1 MKKMNLLAMSLVSAA
16 ALSFSSCSN
25 NDDLTGGGAGTQ
37 SQVKGFYMTLA
48 VQTPTS
54 NGTRTSIENPIPTED
69 ATAVEAAVKNG
80 TFYLVDEK
88 GSIVF
93 SKALT
98 GQDWT
103 GAIKD
108 QAGSQKDGKT
118 TLQIQVENVAAGAT
132 YKVYFKAGST
142 KMDNTAEPFTIE
154 KGKSVPG
161 VFTATGITQTFTST
175 SAFAKPCDTAND
187 FSMFNQNDATTNG
200 NGYTVQFTDA
210 NKVENNPAKVMY
222 KNAESAIKIERVT
235 ARVDVPTSA
244 ETLEGKYPANASQAL
259 KNAIDDAKKKVTKI
273 ELVRYALSNITNKA
287 YVMQNWDVAA
297 NKVWSLAIPTDATLS
312 QKKDAFG
319 EKYLL
324 KDGGFKALKG
334 AKNDYIFEN
343 NMSDA
348 TAMYFE
354 YKVTLDA
361 NQFKNAAGELLPA
374 DFTDGTFYRYN
385 NVIYTSFDQIL
396 KAYKDVAGL
405 FEGKSATDL
414 QKELKEAKTKP
425 TAETEKSVETKLSE
439 FRAKYGIEVFNEG
452 KTYYKQVIT
461 DNQLSKNVIQRNT
474 IYRLQVN
481 KIFNVGA
488 QVPNGEIDKNGL
500 FYLDVTVT
508 VNPWVLNVQGVELG
522 D

>member
-1 MKKMNLLAMSLVSAA
+1 MNLLVMSLVSAA
-16 ALSFSSCSN
+16 ALSFSSCSS
-25 NDDLTGGGAGTQ
+25 NDDLGGGAGTQQ

-54 NGTRTSIENPIPTED
+54 NGTRTSINDVPKED

-80 TFYLVDEK
+80 TFYLVDAN
-88 GSIVF
+88 GAVVF
-93 SKALT
+93 SKTLT

-142 KMDNTAEPFTIE
+142 NMDTVEPFTITTGT
-154 KGKSVPG
+154 KKTG
-161 VFTATGITQTFTST
+161 VFTADGITQTFTST
-175 SAFAKPCDTAND
+175 AAFAKPCDTDNN

-200 NGYTVQFTDA
+200 NGYTVTFTDA
-210 NKVENNPAKVMY
+210 NKVETTPAKVMY
-222 KNAESAIKIERVT
+222 NNEESAIKIERVT
-235 ARVDVPTSA
+235 ARVDVPTST
-244 ETLEGKYPANASQAL
+244 EELLGEYPANASQAL

-273 ELVRYALSNITNKA
+273 ELVRYALSNVTNKA
-287 YVMQNWDVAA
+287 YVMQNWNVA
-297 NKVWSLAIPTDATLS
+297 NNVWSLAIPTGATLS
-312 QKKDAFG
+312 QTKDAFG

-361 NQFKNAAGELLPA
+361 NQFKNAAGELMPA
-374 DFTDGTFYRYN
+374 DFQDGTFYRYN
-385 NVIYTSFDQIL
+385 NVIYTSFEQIM
-396 KAYKDVAGL
+396 KAYEDVTGL
-405 FEGKSATDL
+405 FQGKSATDL
-414 QKELKEAKTKP
+414 QEELAEAKKES
-425 TAETEKSVETKLSE
+425 TADIVKSVETKLSE

-452 KTYYKQVIT
+452 KTYYKQVIK
-461 DNQLSKNVIQRNT
+461 DNQLDKNVIQRNT

-488 QVPNGEIDKNGL
+488 QVPNGEIDKNGM

-508 VNPWVLNVQGVELG
+508 VNPWVLNTQDVELG

>member
-1 MKKMNLLAMSLVSAA
+1 MNLLVMSLVSAA
-16 ALSFSSCSN
+16 ALSFSSCSS
-25 NDDLTGGGAGTQ
+25 NDDLTSGGSGNQ

-80 TFYLVDEK
+80 TFYLVDAN
-88 GSIVF
+88 GAVVF
-93 SKALT
+93 SKTLT
-98 GQDWT
+98 DQDWT

-142 KMDNTAEPFTIE
+142 NMDTVEPFTITTGT
-154 KGKSVPG
+154 KKTG
-161 VFTATGITQTFTST
+161 VFTVDGIKQTFTAAA
-175 SAFAKPCDTAND
+175 AFDKTCAGDNN

-200 NGYTVQFTDA
+200 NGYTVTFTDA
-210 NKVENNPAKVMY
+210 NKVETSPAKVMY
-222 KNAESAIKIERVT
+222 NEAESPIKIERVT
-235 ARVDVPTSA
+235 ARVDVPTST
-244 ETLEGKYPANASQAL
+244 ENLLDEYPANASQAL

-273 ELVRYALSNITNKA
+273 ELVRYALSNVTNKT
-287 YVMQNWDVAA
+287 YVMQNWDVVD
-297 NKVWSLAIPTDATLS
+297 KVWNLAIPTGATLS
-312 QKKDAFG
+312 QTKDDFG
-319 EKYLL
+319 TKYLL
-324 KDGGFKALKG
+324 KDGGFKAMTG

-343 NMSDA
+343 NKDEA

-361 NQFKNAAGELLPA
+361 NQFKNAAGELMPA
-374 DFTDGTFYRYN
+374 DFADGTFYRYN
-385 NVIYTSFDQIL
+385 NVIYTSFAQIY
-396 KAYKDVAGL
+396 KAYADVAGL
-405 FEGKSATDL
+405 FDSKSATDL
-414 QKELKEAKTKP
+414 QTELADAKKAP

-508 VNPWVLNVQGVELG
+508 VNPWVLNTQNVELG

>member
-1 MKKMNLLAMSLVSAA
+1 MNLLVMSLVSAA
-16 ALSFSSCSN
+16 ALSFSSCSS
-25 NDDLTGGGAGTQ
+25 NDDLTGGAGTQ

-80 TFYLVDEK
+80 TFYLVDAN
-88 GSIVF
+88 GAVVF
-93 SKALT
+93 SKTLT

-103 GAIKD
+103 GAIKG
-108 QAGSQKDGKT
+108 QTGSQKDGKT

-142 KMDNTAEPFTIE
+142 NMDTVEPFTITTGT
-154 KGKSVPG
+154 KKTG
-161 VFTATGITQTFTST
+161 VFTADGITQTFTST
-175 SAFAKPCDTAND
+175 AAFAKPCDTDNN

-200 NGYTVQFTDA
+200 NGYTVTFTDA
-210 NKVENNPAKVMY
+210 NKVETTPAKVMY
-222 KNAESAIKIERVT
+222 NEVESAIKIERVT
-235 ARVDVPTSA
+235 ARVDVPTSTENLLA
-244 ETLEGKYPANASQAL
+244 EYPTNASQAL
-259 KNAIDDAKKKVTKI
+259 KNAIDDAKKKVSKI
-273 ELVRYALSNITNKA
+273 ELVRYALSNVTNKT
-287 YVMQNWDVAA
+287 YVMQNWDVA
-297 NKVWSLAIPTDATLS
+297 NRVWSLAIPTDATLS
-312 QKKDAFG
+312 QTKDAFG

-324 KDGGFKALKG
+324 KDGGFKAMKG
-334 AKNDYIFEN
+334 ATNDYIFEN
-343 NMSDA
+343 NKDEA

-361 NQFKNAAGELLPA
+361 NQFKNAAGELMPA
-374 DFTDGTFYRYN
+374 DFQDGTFYRYN
-385 NVIYTSFDQIL
+385 NVIYTSFEQIM
-396 KAYKDVAGL
+396 KAYEDVTGL
-405 FEGKSATDL
+405 FEGKTAAQLKT
-414 QKELKEAKTKP
+414 ELENAKKV
-425 TAETEKSVETKLSE
+425 ETTEGAKDVETKLSE

-452 KTYYKQVIT
+452 KTYYKQVIK
-461 DNQLSKNVIQRNT
+461 DNQLDKNVIQRNT

-508 VNPWVLNVQGVELG
+508 VNPWVLNTQDVELG

>member
-1 MKKMNLLAMSLVSAA
+1 MKKMNLLVMSLVSAA
-16 ALSFSSCSN
+16 ALSFSSCSS
-25 NDDLTGGGAGTQ
+25 NDDLTGGAGTQ

-54 NGTRTSIENPIPTED
+54 NGTRTSIENPIPKED
-69 ATAVEAAVKNG
+69 ATAEEAAVKNG
-80 TFYLVDEK
+80 TFYLVDAN
-88 GSIVF
+88 GAVVF
-93 SKALT
+93 SKTLT

-108 QAGSQKDGKT
+108 QTGSQKDGRT

-142 KMDNTAEPFTIE
+142 NMDTVEPFTITTGT
-154 KGKSVPG
+154 KKTG
-161 VFTATGITQTFTST
+161 VFTVDGIKQTFTAQNPFDKT
-175 SAFAKPCDTAND
+175 CAGDKN

-200 NGYTVQFTDA
+200 NGYTVTFTDA
-210 NKVENNPAKVMY
+210 NKVETTPAKVMY
-222 KNAESAIKIERVT
+222 NNEESAIKIERVT
-235 ARVDVPTSA
+235 ARVDVPTST
-244 ETLEGKYPANASQAL
+244 EELLGEYPTNASQAL

-273 ELVRYALSNITNKA
+273 ELVRYALSNVTNKA
-287 YVMQNWDVAA
+287 YVMQNWNVA
-297 NKVWSLAIPTDATLS
+297 NNVWSLAIPTGATLS
-312 QKKDAFG
+312 QTKDAFG

-361 NQFKNAAGELLPA
+361 NQFKNAAGELMPA
-374 DFTDGTFYRYN
+374 DFQDGTFYRYN
-385 NVIYTSFDQIL
+385 NVIYTSFEQIM
-396 KAYKDVAGL
+396 KAYEDVTGL
-405 FEGKSATDL
+405 FQGKSATDL
-414 QKELKEAKTKP
+414 QEELAEAKKES
-425 TAETEKSVETKLSE
+425 TADIVKSVETKLSE

-488 QVPNGEIDKNGL
+488 QVPNGEIDKNGM

-508 VNPWVLNVQGVELG
+508 VNPWVLNTQDVELG

>member
-1 MKKMNLLAMSLVSAA
+1 MKKMNLLVMSLVSAA
-16 ALSFSSCSN
+16 ALSFSSCSS
-25 NDDLTGGGAGTQ
+25 NDDLTGGAGTQ

-80 TFYLVDEK
+80 TFYLVDAN
-88 GSIVF
+88 GAVVF
-93 SKALT
+93 SKTLT

-142 KMDNTAEPFTIE
+142 NMDTVEPFTITTGT
-154 KGKSVPG
+154 KKTG
-161 VFTATGITQTFTST
+161 VFTADGITHTFTST
-175 SAFAKPCDTAND
+175 AAFAKPCDTDNN

-200 NGYTVQFTDA
+200 NGYTVTFTDA
-210 NKVENNPAKVMY
+210 NKVETTPAKVMY
-222 KNAESAIKIERVT
+222 NEVESPIKIERVT
-235 ARVDVPTSA
+235 ARVDVPTSTENLLA
-244 ETLEGKYPANASQAL
+244 EYPTNASQAL

-273 ELVRYALSNITNKA
+273 ELVRYALSNVTNKA
-287 YVMQNWDVAA
+287 YVMQNWNVA
-297 NKVWSLAIPTDATLS
+297 NNVWSLAIPTGATLS
-312 QKKDAFG
+312 QTKDAFG

-361 NQFKNAAGELLPA
+361 NQFKNAAGELMPA
-374 DFTDGTFYRYN
+374 DFQDGTFYRYN
-385 NVIYTSFDQIL
+385 NVIYTSFEQIM
-396 KAYKDVAGL
+396 KAYEDVTGL
-405 FEGKSATDL
+405 FEGKTAAQLKT
-414 QKELKEAKTKP
+414 ELAEAKKEP

-508 VNPWVLNVQGVELG
+508 VNPWVLNTQDVELG